1 MIQESIT
8 NEWAEFLAYTK
19 EPTYAARNKKDNGFL
34 GRFTMD
40 MLMEN
45 YGFARILTVLARE
58 YLFHNP
64 DGTPKGGDPYE
75 STDDARRALC
85 AWCSIPD
92 KKNATPR
99 TEWQFRTDFRELHD
113 AFHELVDEN
122 GCGRYIR
129 HLHGIVNFINADR
142 DKVGKTTHK
151 LADNKEKLEDAWRK
165 KVIQYQIPIFSE
177 GTKGDR
183 ILRFDDVIADALEL
197 GALRIESIRL
207 TDEQELW
214 LAKVTPQ
221 KMPLR
226 VTRTLLEYY
235 LANKPADSDWCVLP
249 VTNVEAYL
257 GSSALSRIY
266 LKLLPETV
274 LERKQ
279 IEMGACIYKMY
290 KCALIAKTSTIVT
303 NSECKCL

>member
-1 MIQESIT
+1 MIEESIT

-45 YGFARILTVLARE
+45 YGFARILTVLARG

-64 DGTPKGGDPYE
+64 DGTQRADDPYE
-75 STDDARRALC
+75 RTDDARHALC
-85 AWCSIPD
+85 VWCSIPD

-99 TEWQFRTDFRELHD
+99 AEWQFKTDFRELHD
-113 AFHELVDEN
+113 AFPELMDEN
-122 GCGRYIR
+122 GCGWYIR
-129 HLHGIVNFINADR
+129 HLRGIADFVNANR

-151 LADNKEKLEDAWRK
+151 LADNREKLEDAWRK
-165 KVIQYQIPIFSE
+165 KVIQFQIPIFSE

-207 TDEQELW
+207 TDEQEQW
-214 LAKVTPQ
+214 LAEVTP
-221 KMPLR
+221 KSVPLN

-235 LANKPADSDWCVLP
+235 IANKPTDSDWCVLP

-257 GSSALSRIY
+257 GSSALSRMY
-266 LKLLPETV
+266 PKKLNDTFMVRKESAGV
-274 LERKQ
+274 L
-279 IEMGACIYKMY
+279 GAYKMVVGNP
-290 KCALIAKTSTIVT
+290 AESL
-303 NSECKCL
+303 

>member
-8 NEWAEFLAYTK
+8 NEWAEYLAYTK
-19 EPTYAARNKKDNGFL
+19 EPTYAVRNKKDNGFL
-34 GRFTMD
+34 GRFTLD

-45 YGFARILTVLARE
+45 YGFARILTILARG

-75 STDDARRALC
+75 RTDDARRALC

-92 KKNATPR
+92 RKDATPR
-99 TEWQFRTDFRELHD
+99 AEWQFRTDFRELQG
-113 AFHELVDEN
+113 AFPELVDEN
-122 GCGRYIR
+122 GCGWYIR
-129 HLHGIVNFINADR
+129 HLHDIANFIDINR
-142 DKVGKTTHK
+142 DKVSKATHK
-151 LADNKEKLEDAWRK
+151 LADNIERLEDAWRK
-165 KVIQYQIPIFSE
+165 KVIQYQIPIFST

-214 LAKVTPQ
+214 LAEVTP
-221 KMPLR
+221 KSVPLN

-235 LANKPADSDWCVLP
+235 IANKPADSDWCVLP

-257 GSSALSRIY
+257 GSSALSRMY
-266 LKLLPETV
+266 LKWLPEAV

-279 IEMGACIYKMY
+279 MDAGVCIYKMTV
-290 KCALIAKTSTIVT
+290 ATTVTTI
-303 NSECKCL
+303 CH

>member
-1 MIQESIT
+1 MIEESIT

-19 EPTYAARNKKDNGFL
+19 EPTYTVRNKKDNGFL

-45 YGFARILTVLARE
+45 YGFARILTVLARG

-64 DGTPKGGDPYE
+64 DGTQRADDPYE
-75 STDDARRALC
+75 RTDDTRRFLC

-99 TEWQFRTDFRELHD
+99 AEWQFKTDFRELHD
-113 AFHELVDEN
+113 AFPELVDKD
-122 GCGRYIR
+122 GCGWYIR
-129 HLHGIVNFINADR
+129 HLHDIANFIDINR
-142 DKVGKTTHK
+142 DKVSKATHK
-151 LADNKEKLEDAWRK
+151 LADNIERLEDAWRK

-177 GTKGDR
+177 GTKGDL

-207 TDEQELW
+207 TAEQEQW
-214 LAKVTPQ
+214 LAKVTPS
-221 KMPLR
+221 KVPLHLSK
-226 VTRTLLEYY
+226 TLLEYY
-235 LANKPADSDWCVLP
+235 IANKPADSDWCVLP

-257 GSSALSRIY
+257 GSSALNRMY
-266 LKLLPETV
+266 LKPLNGVVIESKGERINACVFRPKAKYTV
-274 LERKQ
+274 SD
-279 IEMGACIYKMY
+279 GN
-290 KCALIAKTSTIVT
+290 
-303 NSECKCL
+303 NSNVRENDQ

>member
-1 MIQESIT
+1 MIEESIT

-19 EPTYAARNKKDNGFL
+19 EPTYTVRNKKDNGFL

-45 YGFARILTVLARE
+45 YGFARILTVLARG

-64 DGTPKGGDPYE
+64 DGTQRADDPYE
-75 STDDARRALC
+75 RTDDARHFLC
-85 AWCSIPD
+85 AWSSIPD

-99 TEWQFRTDFRELHD
+99 AEWQFKTDFRELHD
-113 AFHELVDEN
+113 AFPELMDEN
-122 GCGRYIR
+122 GCGWYIR
-129 HLHGIVNFINADR
+129 HLRGIADFVNANR

-151 LADNKEKLEDAWRK
+151 LADNREKLEDAWRK
-165 KVIQYQIPIFSE
+165 KVIQFQIPIFSE

-207 TDEQELW
+207 TDEQEQW
-214 LAKVTPQ
+214 LAEVTP
-221 KMPLR
+221 KSVPLN

-235 LANKPADSDWCVLP
+235 IANKPTDSDWCVLP

-257 GSSALSRIY
+257 GSSALSRMY
-266 LKLLPETV
+266 PKKLNDTFMVRKESAGV
-274 LERKQ
+274 L
-279 IEMGACIYKMY
+279 GAYKMVVGNP
-290 KCALIAKTSTIVT
+290 AESL
-303 NSECKCL
+303 

>member
-1 MIQESIT
+1 
-8 NEWAEFLAYTK
+8 
-19 EPTYAARNKKDNGFL
+19 
-34 GRFTMD
+34 MD

-45 YGFARILTVLARE
+45 YGFARILTVLARG

-75 STDDARRALC
+75 RTDDARRALC

-99 TEWQFRTDFRELHD
+99 AEWQFKNDFRELHGE
-113 AFHELVDEN
+113 FPELVGEN
-122 GCGRYIR
+122 GCGWYIR
-129 HLHGIVNFINADR
+129 HQHGIVNFINANR

-151 LADNKEKLEDAWRK
+151 LADNMEKLEDAWRK
-165 KVIQYQIPIFSE
+165 KVIQFQIPIFSE
-177 GTKGDR
+177 GTKGDL

-197 GALRIESIRL
+197 GALRTESILL
-207 TDEQELW
+207 TDEQEQW

-221 KMPLR
+221 KVPLR

-257 GSSALSRIY
+257 GSSALSRMY
-266 LKLLPETV
+266 LKELNDLFMV
-274 LERKQ
+274 RK
-279 IEMGACIYKMY
+279 ESAGVMGVYKMVVNNITEI
-290 KCALIAKTSTIVT
+290 L
-303 NSECKCL
+303 

>member
-8 NEWAEFLAYTK
+8 NEWAEFLAYMK
-19 EPTYAARNKKDNGFL
+19 EPTYAVRNKKDNGFL

-45 YGFARILTVLARE
+45 YGFARILTVLARG

-75 STDDARRALC
+75 RTDDARRALC

-92 KKNATPR
+92 RKNATPKA
-99 TEWQFRTDFRELHD
+99 EWQFKTDFRELHD
-113 AFHELVDEN
+113 AFPELVDAG
-122 GCGRYIR
+122 GCGWYVR
-129 HLHGIVNFINADR
+129 HLRGIADFINANR

-151 LADNKEKLEDAWRK
+151 LADNMEKIEDAWRK
-165 KVIQYQIPIFSE
+165 KVIQFQIPIFSE
-177 GTKGDR
+177 GTKGDL

-207 TDEQELW
+207 TAEQEQW
-214 LAKVTPQ
+214 LAEVTP
-221 KMPLR
+221 KSVPLN

-235 LANKPADSDWCVLP
+235 IANKPADSDWCVLP
-249 VTNVEAYL
+249 VTNVESYL
-257 GSSALSRIY
+257 GSSALNRIY
-266 LKLLPETV
+266 LKELIGTV
-274 LERKQ
+274 IGRKN
-279 IEMGACIYKMY
+279 GRTDVCIFRTKVRTPTVIT
-290 KCALIAKTSTIVT
+290 AT
-303 NSECKCL
+303 